1 MADTAPSGCP
11 AASSTGPCSR
21 CTSRYCFT
29 CKTMHNHSFAFQ
41 GLDCCCKRSFPLQI
55 LLQTMFSKEVPSF
68 LVHSRTQVAGMACVS
83 LVHHHLSSS
92 PLQADRNARHLAI
105 ESPGLEH
112 GYVRP
117 ATLQLQIFVPI
128 DSHHE
133 SQFLRARR
141 WCRGA
146 AHVMPAAY
154 LPTECRCRRASIAC

>member
-41 GLDCCCKRSFPLQI
+41 GLNCCCKCGFPLQI
-55 LLQTMFSKEVPSF
+55 LLHTMFSKEVPSF
-68 LVHSRTQVAGMACVS
+68 LVHSRTQVAGMARVS

-117 ATLQLQIFVPI
+117 GTLQLQIVVPI

-154 LPTECRCRRASIAC
+154 LPTECRCRRTSIAC